1 MLNKKLL
8 LFFIFLY
15 PFLNGKSQISV
26 NQTSNDNKPSVFSD
40 ERLALSFKAGFI
52 MESIIYSEKRR
63 FYSMYMKPSLNFSTF
78 LTDNVNLY
86 NRFSF
91 PIKLRFPKLIEQ
103 YSFNSYFDFAEI
115 KYPFGVLFKI
125 KYDVGLSISFTEKI
139 DCSFGLTVPVYDF
152 EELRIEINKIIQ
164 EDPEYYSWD
173 EPYRMTHVNP
183 WGLGINFEIDFLLY
197 ENIGVFLYCSREFYS
212 NIIELKRNGL
222 SNNEYTMSNL
232 ISVGCNYKF

>member
-1 MLNKKLL
+1 MLNRKLL

-15 PFLNGKSQISV
+15 PFINGKSQISV
-26 NQTSNDNKPSVFSD
+26 NQTSNDNKPSVFLD

-78 LTDNVNLY
+78 LTDNINLY

-91 PIKLRFPKLIEQ
+91 PIKLRFPKLVESTSN
-103 YSFNSYFDFAEI
+103 YSRDQ
-115 KYPFGVLFKI
+115 KYPFGMLFKI
-125 KYDVGLSISFTEKI
+125 KYDLGLSISLTEKI
-139 DCSFGLTVPVYDF
+139 DCSLGLTVPVYDF

-164 EDPEYYSWD
+164 SDTEYSWD
-173 EPYRMTHVNP
+173 EPYRMTHFNP
-183 WGLGINFEIDFLLY
+183 WGLGINFEVDFWLH

-212 NIIELKRNGL
+212 NIIELKRNGF
-222 SNNEYTMSNL
+222 SNTEHTMSNL

>member
-1 MLNKKLL
+1 
-8 LFFIFLY
+8 
-15 PFLNGKSQISV
+15 
-26 NQTSNDNKPSVFSD
+26 
-40 ERLALSFKAGFI
+40 

-91 PIKLRFPKLIEQ
+91 PIKLRFPKLEESTSN
-103 YSFNSYFDFAEI
+103 YSRDQ
-115 KYPFGVLFKI
+115 KYPFGLLFKI
-125 KYDVGLSISFTEKI
+125 KYDLGLSISLTEKI

-164 EDPEYYSWD
+164 SDTEYSWD
-173 EPYRMTHVNP
+173 EAYRMTHFNP
-183 WGLGINFEIDFLLY
+183 WGLGINFEVDFWLY

-212 NIIELKRNGL
+212 NIIELKRNGF
-222 SNNEYTMSNL
+222 SNTEYTMSNL